1 MARPVD
7 CAQVVVGEVDGVELV
22 ELRKS
27 LLWNV
32 LNPIVTHIQ
41 NLDPSL
47 VCHGHLVLGQV
58 MLTIQCGLLLYLSDF
73 TLWSKR
79 VRRRLLCGASLA
91 LVNRGHKF
99 KKVVQLRSVFNR
111 FWSKGN

>member
-58 MLTIQCGLLLYLSDF
+58 RLTTLFNVVFFFTYFFSYF
-73 TLWSKR
+73 TLWT
-79 VRRRLLCGASLA
+79 
-91 LVNRGHKF
+91 
-99 KKVVQLRSVFNR
+99 
-111 FWSKGN
+111 KGFEEDF

>member
-7 CAQVVVGEVDGVELV
+7 CSQVVVGEVDSVELV

-58 MLTIQCGLLLYLSDF
+58 MLTIQCDLLLYFSYF
-73 TLWSKR
+73 TLWSKGFAEDFYAG
-79 VRRRLLCGASLA
+79 L
-91 LVNRGHKF
+91 H
-99 KKVVQLRSVFNR
+99 
-111 FWSKGN
+111 

>member
-58 MLTIQCGLLLYLSDF
+58 MLTIQCDLLLYFSYF
-73 TLWSKR
+73 TLWSKEFTEDFYAG
-79 VRRRLLCGASLA
+79 L
-91 LVNRGHKF
+91 H
-99 KKVVQLRSVFNR
+99 
-111 FWSKGN
+111 

>member
-1 MARPVD
+1 MPSRQINEFITKRKQKKIELVARPVD
-7 CAQVVVGEVDGVELV
+7 GAQVVVGEVDGVELV

-58 MLTIQCGLLLYLSDF
+58 MLTIQCGL
-73 TLWSKR
+73 
-79 VRRRLLCGASLA
+79 
-91 LVNRGHKF
+91 
-99 KKVVQLRSVFNR
+99 QL
-111 FWSKGN
+111 